1 MAKTLITTRN
11 HLAHKPGTKLAP
23 VHPAWPLLA
32 GLGGL
37 VAGLAAIKGLDQW
50 LAGFVNIL

>member
-1 MAKTLITTRN
+1 MAKTFITTRN
-11 HLAHKPGTKLAP
+11 HPAHKPGTKLAP
-23 VHPAWPLLA
+23 LHPAWLLLA

-50 LAGFVNIL
+50 LAGFVNVL